1 MSILSK
7 LGLGKKAPVTVAPTL
22 GGKIVRVGP
31 GDTLRT
37 IARREYGDETMWER
51 IYEANRA
58 RVKDAESLNLG
69 TELVLP

>member
-1 MSILSK
+1 VGILAR
-7 LGLGKKAPVTVAPTL
+7 LGLKKAPQADLPSL

-37 IARREYGDETMWER
+37 IARREYGDEMQWER
-51 IYEANRA
+51 ILQANHGK
-58 RVKDAESLNLG
+58 VQDAESLNLG